1 MFKLPFTIMV
11 KPIGSACNMAC
22 KYCYYLGN
30 DLSKRQPMSYET
42 LELVIKEYFAADD
55 SDTYSFIWHGGEPTL
70 RGLEFFK
77 KAVEL
82 QKKYLPEGKNCWNNL
97 QTNGLSLNE
106 EWCAFLKK
114 ESFDVGL
121 SIDGTKLIHDTYRK
135 DASGKDT
142 YDRIKENIQL
152 LKRYGIRPDLLCT
165 VNRMTCEDPY
175 GVYHS
180 LKDLD
185 TGWLQFIPIVNFRQD
200 GTLDEDSVDVKAYG
214 DFLHS
219 IFHQWFYHDT
229 NRLGIQLF
237 MEMLLAYSGKRQTLC
252 WLQEECGN
260 VPVIESDGRVYSC
273 DHFVNETNRIG
284 DLHETSL
291 SEIMEKQEAFSK
303 RKSTL
308 SKKCTNCPFLF
319 LCHGGC
325 IKDRD
330 DTGNNVLC
338 DAYLPL
344 FEKTKE
350 VMEKTILLMRQ
361 GKSLP
366 QAAAVLKT
374 ERDLLWKDVKGNA
387 LCPCG
392 SGRKYKHCCKD

>member
-1 MFKLPFTIMV
+1 MYKGPFTIMV

-42 LELVIKEYFAADD
+42 LELLIKEYSGASQGDI
-55 SDTYSFIWHGGEPTL
+55 YSFIWHGGEPTL
-70 RGLEFFK
+70 RGLDFFK

-82 QKKYLPEGKNCWNNL
+82 QKKYLPAGKKCWNNL

-121 SIDGTKLIHDTYRK
+121 SIDGTKLIHDSYRK
-135 DASGKDT
+135 DASGNET

-165 VNRMTCEDPY
+165 VNAMTCKDPY

-180 LKDLD
+180 LRDLD
-185 TGWLQFIPIVNFRQD
+185 TGWIQFIPIVNFKED
-200 GTLDEDSVDVKAYG
+200 KTLDEDSVDVKAYG
-214 DFLHS
+214 DFLYS
-219 IFHQWFYHDT
+219 IFHQWFYKDSDK
-229 NRLGIQLF
+229 LGIQLF
-237 MEMLLAYSGKRQTLC
+237 MEMLLAYSGRRQTLC

-260 VPVIESDGRVYSC
+260 VPVIESDGKVYSC
-273 DHFVNETNRIG
+273 DHFVNERHFIG
-284 DLHETSL
+284 DLHETAL
-291 SEIMEKQEAFSK
+291 SSIMEKQESFAK

-308 SKKCTNCPFLF
+308 SEKCLQCPFLF

-330 DTGNNVLC
+330 ENGNNVLC

-344 FEKTKE
+344 FEKTAE
-350 VMEKTILLMRQ
+350 PMEKAVQLMKQ

-366 QAAAVLKT
+366 QATAVLKK

-392 SGRKYKHCCKD
+392 SKRKYKHCCKS

>member
-1 MFKLPFTIMV
+1 MLPFTIMV

-152 LKRYGIRPDLLCT
+152 LKRYGIQLL
-165 VNRMTCEDPY
+165 
-175 GVYHS
+175 
-180 LKDLD
+180 
-185 TGWLQFIPIVNFRQD
+185 Q
-200 GTLDEDSVDVKAYG
+200 
-214 DFLHS
+214 
-219 IFHQWFYHDT
+219 
-229 NRLGIQLF
+229 
-237 MEMLLAYSGKRQTLC
+237 
-252 WLQEECGN
+252 
-260 VPVIESDGRVYSC
+260 
-273 DHFVNETNRIG
+273 
-284 DLHETSL
+284 
-291 SEIMEKQEAFSK
+291 
-303 RKSTL
+303 
-308 SKKCTNCPFLF
+308 
-319 LCHGGC
+319 
-325 IKDRD
+325 
-330 DTGNNVLC
+330 
-338 DAYLPL
+338 
-344 FEKTKE
+344 
-350 VMEKTILLMRQ
+350 
-361 GKSLP
+361 
-366 QAAAVLKT
+366 
-374 ERDLLWKDVKGNA
+374 
-387 LCPCG
+387 
-392 SGRKYKHCCKD
+392 